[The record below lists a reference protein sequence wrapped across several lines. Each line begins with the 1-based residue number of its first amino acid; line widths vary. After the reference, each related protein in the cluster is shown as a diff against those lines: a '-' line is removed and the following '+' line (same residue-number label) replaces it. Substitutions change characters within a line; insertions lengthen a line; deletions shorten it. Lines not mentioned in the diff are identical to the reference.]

1 MNTSSHWIGLTCKWL
16 ESFALQIKKSF
27 RLWWVGRSRWN
38 RSIVMKLHPAQQVN
52 FSPIWNFQSAAAA
65 GAFNWIFEFSLL
77 RRHRRTQQGFSK
89 GCRPLHCWK
98 SFEISK
104 WAWVELIS
112 SGGAKLPRP
121 VISLDV
127 SNICWES
134 REAFENN
141 NEKHFVLTISETW
154 TCVAFAKTFVDV
166 GVE

>member
-1 MNTSSHWIGLTCKWL
+1 MNTDPIGQTNKWL
-16 ESFALQIKKSF
+16 KSFALQIKKSF
-27 RLWWVGRSRWN
+27 RLWWAGRSRWN
-38 RSIVMKLHPAQQVN
+38 RSIVMKLHPAQQEQVN

-65 GAFNWIFEFSLL
+65 GPFNWIFEFSLL
-77 RRHRRTQQGFSK
+77 RRHRRTQQGK

-127 SNICWES
+127 SNICWGS
-134 REAFENN
+134 REALENN
-141 NEKHFVLTISETW
+141 NEKHFVLTITETW